1 MPTNV
6 HEETEE
12 ARATR
17 RERWRKRGACT
28 ARPLSERLDRAAA
41 ILLRA
46 ALNYQKANR
55 RALFPARPIVLGHL
69 WVACDVLLGG
79 RPRRGV
85 LLGREAVEV
94 ARQIQPAVDGAGG
107 DYPRLTLEEIKTAW
121 WLARSGAE
129 AARQRETRRILRVEV
144 ALATRKFFSL
154 MARLCPPAG
163 GNANAGGNISA
174 SNAPPF
180 IPLTAAA

>member
-1 MPTNV
+1 MKPIA
-6 HEETEE
+6 HEDTED
-12 ARATR
+12 ARTTR
-17 RERWRKRGACT
+17 RNRWRKRGLCT
-28 ARPLSERLDRAAA
+28 ARPLSARLDRAAS

-46 ALNYQKANR
+46 ALNYQKAHR
-55 RALFPARPIVLGHL
+55 RALLPPRHIELGHL
-69 WVACDVLLGG
+69 WDACDELHGG
-79 RPRRGV
+79 RPPRGV

-94 ARQIQPAVDGAGG
+94 ARQIRPAVDDPGG

-154 MARLCPPAG
+154 MARLCPP
-163 GNANAGGNISA
+163 NSANAGTA
-174 SNAPPF
+174 SNTLPYAA
-180 IPLTAAA
+180 LTAAA